1 MAVRMSVGSVV
12 GGIAAEITGGD
23 FADGA
28 AQGVWT
34 SAFAYVV
41 QALTGGGATHKEVEK
56 ELPESWRGPAVLEG
70 VDREVALGGL
80 GASAGALTSRN
91 QAVAAKAETALTT
104 EQTGPGYWERV
115 FKNWVLVNK
124 TQASTIISGV
134 AGIPV
139 SSALAKEMGAV
150 TFTQWAR
157 AGFRGLVMSG
167 ARFTVLETGITAL
180 GTEGLAIA
188 LTMASY
194 EVGLWAGSMIYVGAE
209 DILF

>member
-56 ELPESWRGPAVLEG
+56 ELPESWRGHAVLEG

-80 GASAGALTSRN
+80 GASTSKN
-91 QAVAAKAETALTT
+91 QAVADNAETALTT
-104 EQTGPGYWERV
+104 DITIPAMEFDSECCIKAIAWHEECMSAIKLLKPFCY
-115 FKNWVLVNK
+115 L
-124 TQASTIISGV
+124 STISISRGTGGKYTLV
-134 AGIPV
+134 PRTSILGY
-139 SSALAKEMGAV
+139 LCEK
-150 TFTQWAR
+150 FDAR
-157 AGFRGLVMSG
+157 AEEGCYNECLR
-167 ARFTVLETGITAL
+167 RLERCFK
-180 GTEGLAIA
+180 
-188 LTMASY
+188 Y
-194 EVGLWAGSMIYVGAE
+194 
-209 DILF
+209 DQ